1 LSIIL
6 QISFMMAAEKAGSK
20 TGKAF
25 QKVKSAL
32 NLKKRFSKMNLRQ
45 EGQSQ
50 KPPTQEQNERSRQ
63 CKCLGARPGDPPNIG
78 LQTMTSEELRE
89 VLNEAGRALARGHVD
104 YGFIGGVALYTY
116 GQLRMT
122 KDVDILVPDGQVQ
135 YARQMLRQNT
145 GGRFNW
151 DPAYSHTHM
160 WYELDHR
167 CVNIDVVSPQPLG
180 LPQNFLQTPSGE
192 RVTYHARRLVHP
204 RGIMEM
210 KRIAQQFRAST
221 TDAEDIAWLEGR
233 IEDLERDI
241 AEQMPTNPVSWDAA
255 RQGPPP

>member
-1 LSIIL
+1 
-6 QISFMMAAEKAGSK
+6 MAGEKAGSK
-20 TGKAF
+20 TGKAL

-32 NLKKRFSKMNLRQ
+32 NLKKRFSKINLRN

-50 KPPTQEQNERSRQ
+50 KTPTQGRNERSRQ

-78 LQTMTSEELRE
+78 LQNMTSEELRE
-89 VLNEAGRALARGHVD
+89 VLKRSPL
-104 YGFIGGVALYTY
+104 GVAS
-116 GQLRMT
+116 RAMT

-135 YARQMLRQNT
+135 YARQLLRQNS

-167 CVNIDVVSPQPLG
+167 CVNIDVVSPQQLG
-180 LPQNFLQTPSGE
+180 LPQDFLQTPNGA
-192 RVTYHARRLVHP
+192 RVTYHRRRLVHP
-204 RGIMEM
+204 RGIMQM
-210 KRIAQQFRAST
+210 KRIAQQSRASP

-233 IEDLERDI
+233 IEGLEREI
-241 AEQMPTNPVSWDAA
+241 AEQRPTDPVSWDAA